1 MNIKMVYTEHFAIAA
16 FCHHASAGG
25 ENSGPENKLDS
36 LTNNSESLSRRLR
49 AARKTLERESEQ

>member
-36 LTNNSESLSRRLR
+36 LTNNSESLS
-49 AARKTLERESEQ
+49 